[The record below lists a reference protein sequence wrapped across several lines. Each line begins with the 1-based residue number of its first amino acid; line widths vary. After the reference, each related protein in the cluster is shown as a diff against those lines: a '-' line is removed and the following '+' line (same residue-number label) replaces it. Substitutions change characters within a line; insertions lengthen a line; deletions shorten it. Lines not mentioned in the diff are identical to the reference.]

1 MNNTRRK
8 QLDELI
14 SKIEDVKVELE
25 SIMSDED
32 EYRDNMPESL
42 QESERYQNSEDASS
56 SMEGAMEALDE
67 AIEKLEEAKG

>member
-8 QLDELI
+8 QLNELI

-25 SIMSDED
+25 SIVADEE

-42 QESERYQNSEDASS
+42 QESERYQKSEDASG
-56 SMEGAMEALDE
+56 SMEEAMELLDE
-67 AIEKLEEAKG
+67 AIEKLEEAKE